1 MEKERI
7 NIRPCSYEPL
17 NDMIPISYGENRPEE
32 FYLEVKYR
40 LYWFILYC
48 QENGIPYSIDE
59 SGYEFRPETG
69 NGLICATVKIRM
81 GDSEF
86 ASSASVALMKDN
98 GDESS
103 TSAREYNSHALQTAE
118 TIAKGRALANAGFG
132 TVAAGS
138 TDENGELFPADS
150 GVKLE
155 RDPANPLI
163 FRKTV
168 SRSVESV
175 QPENGPDEAFD
186 AVAVRLVNARNFI
199 VPMGSHKGE
208 PLYQVMATDPGTV
221 RWWSTD
227 AFDQAGRYPAF
238 KEAVKTILES

>member
-1 MEKERI
+1 MEKERV
-7 NIRPCSYEPL
+7 NIRPCDYEPI
-17 NDMIPISYGENRPEE
+17 NDMITVSYGENRPEE
-32 FYLEVKYR
+32 AYLEVKYR

-48 QENGIPYSIDE
+48 KENNIPYSIDE
-59 SGYEFRPETG
+59 SRYEFRPEIG
-69 NGLICATVKIRM
+69 NGIVCATVKIRM

-86 ASSASVALMKDN
+86 ASSASVALMKDS
-98 GDESS
+98 GDEGSS
-103 TSAREYNSHALQTAE
+103 SAREYNSHALQTAE
-118 TIAKGRALANAGFG
+118 TIARGRALANAGFG

-138 TDENGELFPADS
+138 ADENGELFPADS

-155 RDPANPLI
+155 RDPANPLV

-168 SRSVESV
+168 SRSAENAQLEKES
-175 QPENGPDEAFD
+175 DEAFD
-186 AVAVRLVNARNFI
+186 VVALKLVNARNFI

-238 KEAVKTILES
+238 KEAVKTVLET